1 MRARE
6 FLLCVARAAL
16 PLRSG
21 PTGSEVAMAEDGE
34 GRVAIERHGAVALV
48 WLDRPA
54 KVNALDPALCQG
66 LVAAVEAIEAD
77 ESVGAMVLAGRG
89 PRGFSAGADLA
100 TVARLSGADKRRFVE
115 AAWRALDRVAAA
127 PLPSIAA
134 LHGHVLGG
142 GLELALACDL
152 RFADPGARRGVPGL
166 ALGSV
171 PSFGAVQRL
180 PALVGR
186 ARALELILGGE
197 ALDAETGCRLG
208 LVTRVTAPGATL
220 QEALARA
227 EILAGLP
234 REAVR
239 YLKLAL
245 AMPADGRAAAMHGL
259 ISDACH
265 ASPAYQAR
273 IAHFAE
279 T

>member
-1 MRARE
+1 
-6 FLLCVARAAL
+6 
-16 PLRSG
+16 
-21 PTGSEVAMAEDGE
+21 MADDGE
-34 GRVAIERHGAVALV
+34 GRVTIERHGAVALV

-54 KVNALDPALCQG
+54 KVNALDTALCQG
-66 LVAAVEAIEAD
+66 LVAAVEAVEAD

-89 PRGFSAGADLA
+89 TRGFSAGADLA

-115 AAWRALDRVAAA
+115 AAWLALDRVAAA
-127 PLPSIAA
+127 PVPSIGA

-152 RFADPGARRGVPGL
+152 RFADPAARL
-166 ALGSV
+166 ALPELGLGSV

-180 PALVGR
+180 PALVGQ
-186 ARALELILGGE
+186 ARALELMLGGE
-197 ALDAETGCRLG
+197 ALDAEAACRLG
-208 LVTRVTAPGATL
+208 LVTRVTAPGAVVD
-220 QEALARA
+220 EALARA
-227 EILAGLP
+227 EVLALLP

-245 AMPADGRAAAMHGL
+245 AMPADRRAAGLHGL

-273 IAHFAE
+273 IARFSA